1 MSNKGI
7 GVREIPAAVVLNKF
21 VGNEEDSN
29 YEVFL
34 LEYLNQSKYFQNKSK
49 HERYLAPK
57 SESNGECDAISLSYN
72 IDFKLLASSSYLR
85 GQRLTSMSITKA
97 TTGVTFYGAPRT
109 VGGKY
114 IVTWL
119 HKLFRMHTLE
129 ELHRIRSNES
139 IIRPGTD
146 EYDILKA
153 LQIMET
159 KKNLLLFFPYSHFIN
174 SEVEF
179 SIVTKDI
186 GKELMKNFHE
196 LSKYREKVGGGY
208 ETYILTEYEKQ
219 FLLYS
224 FSATGFEL
232 LEVFATLELPTYQK
246 LLDYANPFAHIEI
259 ID

>member
-1 MSNKGI
+1 MSNNEIGI
-7 GVREIPAAVVLNKF
+7 REIPAAIVLNKF

-49 HERYLAPK
+49 HEQYHSPE

-72 IDFKLLASSSYLR
+72 IDFKLLASPSYLQ
-85 GQRLTSMSITKA
+85 GQRLTSMSITKS
-97 TTGVTFYGAPRT
+97 TTGVTFYGVPRT
-109 VGGKY
+109 VGVEY

-119 HKLFRMHTLE
+119 HKLIGMYTIE
-129 ELHRIRSNES
+129 ELHEIRSNES
-139 IIRPGTD
+139 RIKPGTD
-146 EYDILKA
+146 EYDVLKA
-153 LQIMET
+153 LQTMET
-159 KKNLLLFFPYSHFIN
+159 KKNLLLFFPNSLFIDA
-174 SEVEF
+174 EVEF

-186 GKELMKNFHE
+186 GKELTKDFHV
-196 LSKYREKVGGGY
+196 LSRYREKVSEGF

-224 FSATGFEL
+224 FASTGFEL
-232 LEVFATLELPTYQK
+232 LEVFATSELPTYQK
-246 LLDYANPFAHIEI
+246 LMDYATPFAHFEK